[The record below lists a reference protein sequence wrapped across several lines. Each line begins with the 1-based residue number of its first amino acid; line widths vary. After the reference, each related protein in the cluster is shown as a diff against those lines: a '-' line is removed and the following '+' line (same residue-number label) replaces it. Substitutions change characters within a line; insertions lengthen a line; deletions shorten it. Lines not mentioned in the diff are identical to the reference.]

1 MSLTSIE
8 ELRLKAIESK
18 LNSFQKAI
26 RNLASKEE
34 LKQLLLVKET
44 VEVVLRQIVDE
55 TVSMSALTDTN
66 IINLQNN
73 QFLQWNGTKWVNVD
87 PSEETSYKLGD
98 LLDVT
103 LTNTIDKSFIYYDQS
118 TDEWLDVSLM
128 TWNEGTGTITMVP
141 ADPGVVKVETGYINR
156 SEVDENT
163 LITKGY
169 VDERFALLIPP
180 APDNFPGGQ
189 LLSFST
195 SSEGNTPRLCSPKN
209 SISATD
215 NTNGGT
221 ITAAPGDSVH
231 RVETGHSIS
240 TNTITSVGP
249 GDSGTLT
256 ALANATDTGSVT
268 FTSGDEAGTYTNLV
282 VSNNVD
288 FPAATPGFYKSF
300 DCRIANWSATPS
312 GSGWNSIQIQH
323 TAGFTNILYFIED
336 DLAQSPIFSDL
347 TTATITEINAGSL
360 KTITGVPQYNSG
372 AILEFSGVGVQN
384 ITKETYYGGS
394 DTLTVQT
401 TAKVTSLNSNKKN
414 YTDIGTPGGATPER
428 QINNHTLSSIQGT
441 IDNVSGYGEHYL
453 QIKFKNVHGTTSGN
467 LTLKKLLLASGT
479 PTTSGDIDESVG
491 IPVVNLGS
499 DPNSNYAVRVNN
511 DSQDDTPAIA
521 DHTVLYDHSV
531 APSFTAAI
539 NAGGKLGF
547 NIVDYSQIYLP
558 VGPDL
563 ASVGRSTE
571 QFVTYAFQ
579 RRPVS
584 KFDIEFTGSLAG
596 MWISLPGV
604 SSSNQND
611 WLDMSQS
618 YLGVGN
624 PGSNGSNGCALSG
637 VVQLNSNGMQR
648 RTCTFGGMSSNS
660 VVDNYILV
668 RIKFTGGQ
676 ELSQLVFR
684 EASN

>member
-1 MSLTSIE
+1 MSLTSTE

-18 LNSFQKAI
+18 LNTFQKAI

-44 VEVVLRQIVDE
+44 VEVILRQIVDE
-55 TVSMSALTDTN
+55 TVSMPDLTDTN

-73 QFLQWNGTKWVNVD
+73 QFLQWNGTKWINVD
-87 PSEETSYKLGD
+87 PSEETLYKLGD

-103 LTNTIDKSFIYYDQS
+103 LTNTLDKSFIHYDQA

-128 TWNEGTGTITMVP
+128 TWNESTGTITMLP
-141 ADPGVVKVETGYINR
+141 ADPGVVKVETGYLNR

-163 LITKGY
+163 LITKEY

-195 SSEGNTPRLCSPKN
+195 SPEGNAPRLCSPKD

-215 NTNGGT
+215 NTSGGV
-221 ITAAPGDSVH
+221 ITAVPGDSVH

-268 FTSGDEAGTYTNLV
+268 FTSGDESGTYTNLV

-288 FPAATPGFYKSF
+288 FPAGTPGFFKSF
-300 DCRIANWSATPS
+300 DCNITGWSASPAGPS
-312 GSGWNSIQIQH
+312 WNRLQITHTVGS
-323 TAGFTNILYFIED
+323 TNDLYFLED
-336 DLAQSPIFSDL
+336 DLVASPVFSNL
-347 TTATITEINAGSL
+347 NTATITEINPGTL
-360 KTITGVPQYNSG
+360 KTITGVPQYNTG
-372 AILEFSGVGVQN
+372 AILEFSGVDVQN
-384 ITKETYYGGS
+384 VTKETYYGGT
-394 DTLTVQT
+394 DTLTIQT
-401 TAKVTSLNSNKKN
+401 TAKVTSLASNKKS
-414 YTDIGTPGGATPER
+414 YTDIGTPGGAIPER
-428 QINNHTLSSIQGT
+428 QIITHTLSGMQGT
-441 IDNVSGYGEHYL
+441 IDDSSGYGEHRL
-453 QIKFKNVHGTTSGN
+453 QIKFKNVHGNRTGD
-467 LTLKKLLLASGT
+467 LTLKKLLLASGN
-479 PTTSGDIDESVG
+479 PSSSANIDEAVG
-491 IPVVNLGS
+491 IPVIELNP
-499 DPNSNYAVRVNN
+499 DPNSNYGVRVDDN
-511 DSQDDTPAIA
+511 SADDTPVIA

-531 APSFTAAI
+531 IPPPRAAI
-539 NAGGKLGF
+539 NAGGKVGF
-547 NIVDYSQIYLP
+547 NIVNYSLAYLP

-563 ASVGRSTE
+563 ASIGRGTE

-584 KFDIEFTGSLAG
+584 KFDIDFTGEVAG
-596 MWISLPGV
+596 MWVSLPGV
-604 SSSNQND
+604 STSSEND
-611 WLDMSQS
+611 WLDMSQG
-618 YLGVGN
+618 YLGTGN

-637 VVQLNSNGMQR
+637 VVNLNTSGSQR
-648 RTCTFGGMSSNS
+648 RTCTFGGLSSNS
-660 VVDNYILV
+660 VADNYILV
-668 RIKFTGGQ
+668 RIKFVAGQ
-676 ELSQLVFR
+676 ELTKLVFR
-684 EASN
+684 KASN